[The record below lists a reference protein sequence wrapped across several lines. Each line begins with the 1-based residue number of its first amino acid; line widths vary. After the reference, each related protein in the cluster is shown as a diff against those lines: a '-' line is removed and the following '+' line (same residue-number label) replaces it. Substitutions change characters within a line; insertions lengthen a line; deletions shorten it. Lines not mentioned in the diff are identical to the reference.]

1 MTIVRILERWIEEK
15 EKSPL
20 SKDYQKAISDLKKLL
35 TNIENEFNKDNG
47 KMEIEIAA
55 IGDFGF
61 GGFSGPA
68 NFCFGQVVDYIDRHT
83 RSKNEHKGKFLVE
96 VKSRQFDPYERFK
109 K

>member
-47 KMEIEIAA
+47 KMEMEIAE

-61 GGFSGPA
+61 SGSSGPA
-68 NFCFGQVVDYIDRHT
+68 NFVFGQLVDYIDRHT
-83 RSKNEHKGKFLVE
+83 RSNKEHKGRFLVE
-96 VKSRQFDPYERFK
+96 VKSRQLDPYERFK
-109 K
+109 